1 MLINLKHLLTGAG
14 SISKLQMQSE
24 VDAIYEEFNA
34 WRKREEAKQADRD
47 DFDELKRLSNELK
60 NR

>member
-34 WRKREEAKQADRD
+34 
-47 DFDELKRLSNELK
+47 
-60 NR
+60 